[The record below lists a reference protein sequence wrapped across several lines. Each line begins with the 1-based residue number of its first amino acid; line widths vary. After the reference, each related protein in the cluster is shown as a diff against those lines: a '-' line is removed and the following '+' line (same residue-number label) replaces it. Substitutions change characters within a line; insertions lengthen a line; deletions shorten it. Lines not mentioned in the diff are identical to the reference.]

1 MVKLYVLFNTDN
13 ILFRVSNIFGTGREV
28 KCNTAIDFNKL
39 QGYEILDD
47 ELIFNEDGSI
57 SIVEHL
63 KEDTLVH
70 ELESILRDYEGRTNL
85 NISISTEKEI

>member
-1 MVKLYVLFNTDN
+1 MAKKTMSTKLT
-13 ILFRVSNIFGTGREV
+13 
-28 KCNTAIDFNKL
+28 KA
-39 QGYEILDD
+39 

-70 ELESILRDYEGRTNL
+70 ELEDILRDYEGRTNL
-85 NISISTEKEI
+85 NISISTEREI